1 MKINHRRKNP
11 RPYNLGSNWDLSLLK
26 HESNRERR
34 RTDREALVNALNGDD
49 GTVFAKSNMG
59 NPFHWD

>member
-11 RPYNLGSNWDLSLLK
+11 RPYNLGSDYNLTLLK
-26 HESNRERR
+26 IESNRERR
-34 RTDREALVNALNGDD
+34 NTDREAIVAALNGDD
-49 GTVFAKSNMG
+49 GMVFALSNMG